1 MPTRQDGV
9 EIRDKV
15 YSTQDPAP
23 LIGCDFA
30 FMQVAHNAERA
41 SPLLGLCHGLFT
53 DQFIF
58 RYILEPFYP
67 RKCKLRSVPERSINV
82 RYDLNVIKTS
92 KLPF

>member
-1 MPTRQDGV
+1 MALKTVTRSIQHK
-9 EIRDKV
+9 IQHPSLLCR
-15 YSTQDPAP
+15 
-23 LIGCDFA
+23 CDFA
-30 FMQVAHNAERA
+30 FMQVAHNPERA

-53 DQFIF
+53 DEFIF

-67 RKCKLRSVPERSINV
+67 RKCKLRSVPERIINV